1 MLTHFILLPGLY
13 FVFAEVDRVHVHAE
27 PAVAVLTMQ
36 QGGRTLVSLPELEF
50 QLSISPHC
58 AASGRPESL
67 SITIADTQKTLRGED
82 LQSAAPIDLS
92 MRVSASQLAPFALQE
107 FCVDLASEGE
117 SLVLTAALAA
127 QVSLRCM
134 RAETQSIVF
143 AAQPLDI
150 RLECKPS
157 AAEAEPE
164 RD

>member
-1 MLTHFILLPGLY
+1 
-13 FVFAEVDRVHVHAE
+13 
-27 PAVAVLTMQ
+27 
-36 QGGRTLVSLPELEF
+36 
-50 QLSISPHC
+50 
-58 AASGRPESL
+58 
-67 SITIADTQKTLRGED
+67 
-82 LQSAAPIDLS
+82 

-107 FCVDLASEGE
+107 FCADPASEGE

-127 QVSLRCM
+127 QGSRRCM

-150 RLECKPS
+150 RLECMPS